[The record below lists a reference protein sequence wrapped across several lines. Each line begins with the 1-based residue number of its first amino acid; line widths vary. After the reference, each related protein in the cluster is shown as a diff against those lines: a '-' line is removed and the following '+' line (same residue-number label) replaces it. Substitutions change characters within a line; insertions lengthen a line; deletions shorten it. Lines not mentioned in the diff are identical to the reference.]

1 MTDEN
6 QIENQEEE
14 LHDEVTEDEVVDEAH
29 DPKNAE
35 AQSIAATDKAGDAS
49 GTGKLP
55 SMGTA
60 KNVMKR
66 DPMPKLTK
74 AGMVN
79 AMYKATSKMN
89 KKELENAYN
98 GMMNPKPQMSG
109 TDPEAF
115 EGESIQEEPE
125 LQVSYDFKD
134 DLNALVNEEAT
145 LSDAFKQKAETIFE
159 AAINSKL
166 ADEIDRLEE
175 KYNEEITA
183 EVENTKADLV
193 EKVDNYLN
201 YVVENWMKENKLA
214 IQTGL
219 RTEIAEDFMNKL
231 KDVFEESYI
240 TVPEGKTDLVDE
252 LADTVDDL
260 EIKLNDT
267 TKDAIEMAEEL
278 EGYKRDAV
286 IREASKDLAETQV
299 EKLKGLV
306 EKIDFEDEET
316 FTQKV
321 ATVKESYFT
330 NTKITTTGEEVA
342 DDDEAPI
349 QASGSMATYLSA
361 IKKTANK

>member
-1 MTDEN
+1 MTDKEI
-6 QIENQEEE
+6 IEDQDQDVELQEDDEE
-14 LHDEVTEDEVVDEAH
+14 ILEMQH

-35 AQSIAATDKAGDAS
+35 AQSIAATDKAGDAT
-49 GTGKLP
+49 GTAKLP

-74 AGMVN
+74 AGMIN
-79 AMYKATSKMN
+79 AMYKNM
-89 KKELENAYN
+89 KKADKKKLEGMYN
-98 GMMNPKPQMSG
+98 SVMQNNS

-115 EGESIQEEPE
+115 DGESIQEEPKLE
-125 LQVSYDFKD
+125 IKHDFKD
-134 DLNALVNEEAT
+134 DLKALVSEEAT
-145 LSDAFKQKAETIFE
+145 LSDEFKQKAETIFE
-159 AAINSKL
+159 TAINSKL

-201 YVVENWMKENKLA
+201 YVVENWMKENELA

-240 TVPEGKTDLVDE
+240 AVPEGKTDLVDE

-260 EIKLNDT
+260 ENRLNDT
-267 TKDAIEMAEEL
+267 TQDAIEMAEEL
-278 EGYKRDAV
+278 EGYKRDAI

-316 FTQKV
+316 FSQKV

-349 QASGSMATYLSA
+349 QASGSMASYLSA

>member
-1 MTDEN
+1 MTDKEI
-6 QIENQEEE
+6 IEDQDQDVELQEDDEE
-14 LHDEVTEDEVVDEAH
+14 ILEMQH

-35 AQSIAATDKAGDAS
+35 AQSIAATDKAGDAT
-49 GTGKLP
+49 GTAKLP

-74 AGMVN
+74 AGMIN

-201 YVVENWMKENKLA
+201 YVVENWMKENELA

>member
-1 MTDEN
+1 MTDKEI
-6 QIENQEEE
+6 IEDQDQDVELQEDDEE
-14 LHDEVTEDEVVDEAH
+14 ILEMQH

-35 AQSIAATDKAGDAS
+35 AQSIAATDKAGDAT
-49 GTGKLP
+49 GTAKLP

-74 AGMVN
+74 AGMIN
-79 AMYKATSKMN
+79 AMYKNM
-89 KKELENAYN
+89 KKADKKKLEGMYN
-98 GMMNPKPQMSG
+98 SVMQNNS

-115 EGESIQEEPE
+115 DGESIQEEPKLE
-125 LQVSYDFKD
+125 IKHDFKD
-134 DLNALVNEEAT
+134 DLKALVSEEAT
-145 LSDAFKQKAETIFE
+145 LSDEFKQKAETIFE
-159 AAINSKL
+159 TAINSKL

-201 YVVENWMKENKLA
+201 YVVENWMKENELA

-240 TVPEGKTDLVDE
+240 AVPEGKTDLVDE

-260 EIKLNDT
+260 ENRLNDT
-267 TKDAIEMAEEL
+267 TRDAIEMAEEL
-278 EGYKRDAV
+278 EGYKRDAI

-316 FTQKV
+316 FSQKV

-349 QASGSMATYLSA
+349 QASGSMASYLSA

>member
-1 MTDEN
+1 MTDKEI
-6 QIENQEEE
+6 IEDQDQDVELQEDDEE
-14 LHDEVTEDEVVDEAH
+14 ILEMQH

-35 AQSIAATDKAGDAS
+35 AQSIAATDKAGDAT
-49 GTGKLP
+49 GTAKLP

-74 AGMVN
+74 AGMIN
-79 AMYKATSKMN
+79 AMYKNM
-89 KKELENAYN
+89 KKADKKKLEGMYN
-98 GMMNPKPQMSG
+98 SVMQNNS

-115 EGESIQEEPE
+115 DGESIQEEPKLE
-125 LQVSYDFKD
+125 IKHDFKD
-134 DLNALVNEEAT
+134 DLKALVSEEAT
-145 LSDAFKQKAETIFE
+145 LSDEFKQKAETIFE
-159 AAINSKL
+159 TAINSKL

-201 YVVENWMKENKLA
+201 YVVENWMKENELA

-240 TVPEGKTDLVDE
+240 AVPEGKTDLVDE

-260 EIKLNDT
+260 ENRLNDT

-278 EGYKRDAV
+278 EGYKRDAI

-316 FTQKV
+316 FSQKV

>member
-1 MTDEN
+1 MTDKEI
-6 QIENQEEE
+6 IEDQDQDVELQEDDEE
-14 LHDEVTEDEVVDEAH
+14 ILEMQH

-35 AQSIAATDKAGDAS
+35 AQSVAATDKAGDAT
-49 GTGKLP
+49 GTAKLP

-74 AGMVN
+74 AGMIN

-98 GMMNPKPQMSG
+98 GIMQTQG

-115 EGESIQEEPE
+115 DGESIQEEPKLE
-125 LQVSYDFKD
+125 IKHDFKD
-134 DLNALVNEEAT
+134 DLKALVSEEAT
-145 LSDAFKQKAETIFE
+145 LSDEFKQKAETIFE
-159 AAINSKL
+159 TAINSKL
-166 ADEIDRLEE
+166 AEEIDRLEE

-201 YVVENWMKENKLA
+201 YVVENWMKENELA

-278 EGYKRDAV
+278 EGYKRDAI

-316 FTQKV
+316 FSQKV
-321 ATVKESYFT
+321 AQLKESYFAKT
-330 NTKITTTGEEVA
+330 AKTQEEIIE
-342 DDDEAPI
+342 DDDAPVVET
-349 QASGSMATYLSA
+349 SGSMDSYLKA

>member
-1 MTDEN
+1 MTDKEI
-6 QIENQEEE
+6 IEDQDQDVELQEDDEE
-14 LHDEVTEDEVVDEAH
+14 ILEMQH

-35 AQSIAATDKAGDAS
+35 AQSIAATDKAGDAT
-49 GTGKLP
+49 GTAKLP

-74 AGMVN
+74 AGMIN

-98 GMMNPKPQMSG
+98 GIMKPQMSG

-115 EGESIQEEPE
+115 DGESIQEEPKLE
-125 LQVSYDFKD
+125 IKHDFKD
-134 DLNALVNEEAT
+134 DLKALVSEEAT
-145 LSDAFKQKAETIFE
+145 LSDEFKQKAETIFE
-159 AAINSKL
+159 TAINSKL
-166 ADEIDRLEE
+166 AEEIDRLEE

-201 YVVENWMKENKLA
+201 YVVENWMKENELA

-260 EIKLNDT
+260 EAKLNDT

-278 EGYKRDAV
+278 EGYKRDAI

-316 FTQKV
+316 FSQKV

-349 QASGSMATYLSA
+349 PASGSMASYLSA

>member
-98 GMMNPKPQMSG
+98 GMMNPQMSG

-183 EVENTKADLV
+183 EVETTKADLV

>member
-98 GMMNPKPQMSG
+98 GMMNPQMSG

-316 FTQKV
+316 FSQKV

>member
-98 GMMNPKPQMSG
+98 GMMNPQMSG

-219 RTEIAEDFMNKL
+219 RTEIAEDFMTKL

-316 FTQKV
+316 FSQKV

>member
-1 MTDEN
+1 MTDKEI
-6 QIENQEEE
+6 IEDQDQDEE
-14 LHDEVTEDEVVDEAH
+14 LQEDDEEILEMQH

-35 AQSIAATDKAGDAS
+35 AQSIAATDKAGDAT
-49 GTGKLP
+49 GTAKLP

-74 AGMVN
+74 AGMIN
-79 AMYKATSKMN
+79 AMYKNMKKADKKKLEGMYNSVMN
-89 KKELENAYN
+89 DDVEDNQY
-98 GMMNPKPQMSG
+98 
-109 TDPEAF
+109 
-115 EGESIQEEPE
+115 EGEAIQEEPKLE
-125 LQVSYDFKD
+125 IKHDFKD
-134 DLNALVNEEAT
+134 DLKALVSEEAT
-145 LSDAFKQKAETIFE
+145 LSDEFKQKAETIFE
-159 AAINSKL
+159 TAINSKL

-201 YVVENWMKENKLA
+201 YVVENWMKENELA

-260 EIKLNDT
+260 ENRLNDT

-278 EGYKRDAV
+278 EGYKRDAI

-316 FTQKV
+316 FSQKV

-349 QASGSMATYLSA
+349 QASGSMASYLSA

>member
-1 MTDEN
+1 MTDKEI
-6 QIENQEEE
+6 IEDQDQDVELQEDDEE
-14 LHDEVTEDEVVDEAH
+14 ILEMQH

-35 AQSIAATDKAGDAS
+35 AQSIAATDKAGDAT
-49 GTGKLP
+49 GTAKLP

-74 AGMVN
+74 AGMIN
-79 AMYKATSKMN
+79 AMYKNM
-89 KKELENAYN
+89 KKADKKKLEGMYN
-98 GMMNPKPQMSG
+98 SVMQNNS

-115 EGESIQEEPE
+115 DGESIQEEPKLE
-125 LQVSYDFKD
+125 IKHDFKD
-134 DLNALVNEEAT
+134 DLKALVSEEAT
-145 LSDAFKQKAETIFE
+145 LSEEFKQKAETIFE
-159 AAINSKL
+159 TAINSKL

-201 YVVENWMKENKLA
+201 YVVENWMKENELA

-240 TVPEGKTDLVDE
+240 AVPEGKTDLVDE

-260 EIKLNDT
+260 ENRLNDT
-267 TKDAIEMAEEL
+267 TQDAIEMAEEL
-278 EGYKRDAV
+278 EGYKRDAI

-316 FTQKV
+316 FSQKV

-349 QASGSMATYLSA
+349 QASGSMASYLSA

>member
-1 MTDEN
+1 MTDKEI
-6 QIENQEEE
+6 IENQEEE
-14 LHDEVTEDEVVDEAH
+14 LHDEVTEDEVVEAH

-35 AQSIAATDKAGDAS
+35 AQSIAATDKAGEA
-49 GTGKLP
+49 TGSAKLP

-60 KNVMKR
+60 KNIMKK

-89 KKELENAYN
+89 KKELESAYN
-98 GMMNPKPQMSG
+98 GMMKPQMSG
-109 TDPEAF
+109 TDAEAF
-115 EGESIQEEPE
+115 EGESIQEQPE

-183 EVENTKADLV
+183 EVETTKADLV

-219 RTEIAEDFMNKL
+219 RTEIAEDFMTKL

-240 TVPEGKTDLVDE
+240 AVPEGKTDLVDE
-252 LADTVDDL
+252 LANTVDDL
-260 EIKLNDT
+260 EVKLNDT

-278 EGYKRDAV
+278 EGYKREAI

-306 EKIDFEDEET
+306 EKIDFDDEET
-316 FTQKV
+316 FAQKV
-321 ATVKESYFT
+321 STVKESYFT

>member
-98 GMMNPKPQMSG
+98 GMMNPQLSG

-115 EGESIQEEPE
+115 EGESIQEEPK

-316 FTQKV
+316 FSQKV